1 MIFTKK
7 AQDVTSATST
17 HSFNSTKDY
26 LAARAIHIESTG
38 TNDEKYNNAT
48 LAAFAEKLASLQ
60 LKGGDPFLKYIRT
73 CIIKKDSRCNF
84 SLKNLTVNE
93 QEACVDIANML
104 CSIGALVNATES
116 NGVIYGRFSLESPKL
131 VNFLNGEF
139 CEIAIYTVAKRILTE
154 YARSKA
160 VDYELLP
167 NVITS
172 SANGKREYD
181 LLLRVGS
188 EFYMLEVKS
197 GRNEA
202 FTYYRQRG
210 IELGLYPDHQ
220 MIITSDRSDDEMSLI
235 SFFESLA
242 IANYNT
248 FREKLL
254 LMINK
259 Q

>member
-7 AQDVTSATST
+7 AQDVTSVTSI
-17 HSFNSTKDY
+17 HNFNSIKDY

-38 TNDEKYNNAT
+38 ANDEKYNNAA
-48 LAAFAEKLASLQ
+48 LATFAENLASLQ
-60 LKGGDPFLKYIRT
+60 LKGGDPFLKYVRT
-73 CIIKKDSRCNF
+73 CIIKKDSRCSF
-84 SLKNLTVNE
+84 SIKSLTARE
-93 QEACVDIANML
+93 QKACLEIANML

-116 NGVIYGRFSLESPKL
+116 NGVIHGRFSLESSKL
-131 VNFLNGEF
+131 VNFLNGGF
-139 CEIAIYTVAKRILTE
+139 CEIAIYRVATRVLSE
-154 YARSKA
+154 YARSKG

-172 SANGKREYD
+172 SANEKKEYD
-181 LLLRVGS
+181 ILLRVHN
-188 EFYMLEVKS
+188 EFYVLEIKS

-202 FTYYRQRG
+202 FPYYRQRG

-235 SFFESLA
+235 SYFESLA

-248 FREKLL
+248 FQEKLL